1 MYRRKVW
8 VFIKF
13 IAQFAQYLN
22 SQRMEQRPIKYV
34 CLCCFQDI
42 LSETKEVSKHYRAPW
57 SASVTALGCFLH
69 HRRVVIIILAI
80 IIIISV
86 KCVGNTIT
94 IIIVVVCKLKLVYFS
109 LIKWNP
115 SINTLKDWNVK
126 NSRNKYDIYL
136 DVWLPLFEIPSP
148 SKSSSSS
155 RMPSPSSS
163 SSS

>member
-1 MYRRKVW
+1 
-8 VFIKF
+8 
-13 IAQFAQYLN
+13 
-22 SQRMEQRPIKYV
+22 MEQRPIKYV
-34 CLCCFQDI
+34 CLSCFQDI

-109 LIKWNP
+109 LIK
-115 SINTLKDWNVK
+115 
-126 NSRNKYDIYL
+126 
-136 DVWLPLFEIPSP
+136 
-148 SKSSSSS
+148 
-155 RMPSPSSS
+155 
-163 SSS
+163 